1 MADAALLLKGQYGP
15 VIWSKVSSGSL
26 AVYSPWGHKSK
37 TQLSNYTTTTTVL
50 TNSLNII
57 VGRLCMSWD
66 RMEARLNVFLR
77 NFRGTPNTSGPQDG
91 HTLPWH
97 RSRFDMASTRSRQD
111 TPKIK
116 TWAILRWSNP
126 LRLSNS
132 SCRGKPSLSLLVWA
146 GVGAVVAGVGKRSAF
161 CVNLGGWWYLHR

>member
-77 NFRGTPNTSGPQDG
+77 NFRGMPNTSGPQDR
-91 HTLPWH
+91 HILPWH
-97 RSRFDMASTRSRQD
+97 RSRFGMTSSRSRQD
-111 TPKIK
+111 PAKKK
-116 TWAILRWSNP
+116 TWAILRWSSHLRSSNP
-126 LRLSNS
+126 
-132 SCRGKPSLSLLVWA
+132 SCGGKPSLSPLLWA
-146 GVGAVVAGVGKRSAF
+146 GAGAIGPWVGKMESLL
-161 CVNLGGWWYLHR
+161 CNLDGWWHLHR